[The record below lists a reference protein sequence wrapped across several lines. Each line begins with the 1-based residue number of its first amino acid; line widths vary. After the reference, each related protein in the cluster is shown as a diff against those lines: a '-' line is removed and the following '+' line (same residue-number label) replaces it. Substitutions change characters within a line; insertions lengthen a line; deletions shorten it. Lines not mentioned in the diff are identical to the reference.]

1 MTGAHD
7 EELLQ
12 SICDF
17 LRPYRWRGFR
27 PELMARAILAARDR
41 EHVHRLLAHVPGAS
55 VGAWEELGPVD
66 LHDVRVPVLVGFL
79 VSHRWTELNLGALCR
94 QLLTV
99 LDERGSHR

>member
-7 EELLQ
+7 EELLEA
-12 SICDF
+12 ICQF
-17 LRPYRWRGFR
+17 LRPYQWRGFR
-27 PELMARAILAARDR
+27 SELLARAILAARDR
-41 EHVHRLLAHVPGAS
+41 EQVHRLLARVPGSS

-79 VSHRWTELNLGALCR
+79 ASHRWTELNLSALCR

-99 LDERGSHR
+99 LEERGSPR